1 MSHIK
6 KSNDLVNREW
16 PNSKINHLDVITT
29 LKGFKTNPILK
40 YAKNNH
46 LKCMDWTLFKNDS
59 NSTKHDLGVV
69 VSFGHL
75 IPENLI
81 NQFPL

>member
-1 MSHIK
+1 MTTFK
-6 KSNDLVNREW
+6 GSN
-16 PNSKINHLDVITT
+16 K
-29 LKGFKTNPILK
+29 NPVLK

-46 LKCMDWTLFKNDS
+46 FKCMDWAIFKNEN
-59 NSTKHDLGVV
+59 NSIKYDLGVV

-81 NQFPL
+81 NQFRL